1 MKIKLKKPMAIIL
14 TVAMIAGLLA
24 GLIALMP
31 TTAYGLTY
39 EEGDIWIDTDGQ
51 QMSIEHANQWE
62 YTLSGEDVTLTR
74 YKGDVVDGKIVGKVP
89 ATINGNAVTSL
100 VSTFDNWASSKFNN
114 LTDAPVLPSTVT
126 SMFRTFRNCRDLVN
140 VEIPNSVKIMS
151 ETFSGCTSLT
161 GDVNIPDNINELR
174 YTFSNT
180 SLPIKMKYS
189 QFNIKAHNATVPSNV
204 TKEAYLT
211 EDTSGDS
218 EWLKADG
225 TPMTINETSLW
236 VATMYYDYYSV
247 RYIGP
252 IIEGRIVGEIPFKI
266 GNKSYHANPYPV
278 KRLGRS
284 GDTGV
289 GAFSGNSELV
299 HAPVIPDGVTQI
311 GQMFMDNTSLT
322 GDVYIPDS
330 VESANELF
338 KGTVKPITVYFNN
351 SVEVWE
357 NNSAYIPAI
366 AIEVFP
372 DNVTKISTDTDVWI
386 GTDGKVMSPE
396 HKAQWAYY
404 YQNASSIRLTK
415 YTGKYTADGRI
426 IGSVPATING
436 IPIVY
441 LDGVFQNNTKIKIA
455 PQLPDTVTIMAS
467 TFYRAT
473 NLQSIYNTPANV
485 VSMSNVFNGC
495 TNLSGD
501 IFIPDSA
508 NQWNSLDNTFKDT
521 TKPITVYYNA
531 SNTGVRDV
539 SVPSN
544 VTKVAVNSMEDLES
558 SKPIDGVTPEGDIVV
573 EITSSNGN
581 YSIEV
586 GNELQLQATV
596 SRDDLE
602 YRWVIQDLYDTNGQN
617 EYYATI
623 DESGKVTGVGAGY
636 VVAGLMVKFE
646 DGTEETYGLTLI
658 EVTKDGRYGYG
669 RQYLYDMFGGYGGS
683 YGGGWNYGYS
693 SSGSLGSYFTANSG
707 GSGFN
712 FNPDLSGGG
721 TGETGGGT
729 TEGIEVFVDNNK
741 VNFPD
746 KQPTISNEN
755 ILVPIR
761 FVMEELNFKVYWD
774 TVERKAV
781 LRKTESDGNKL
792 EIIMEPNKST
802 MLVNGSSYPLG
813 AKLQIDSPGR
823 LMLPGGELVKAMKD
837 IYYKQEKPSSN
848 LYQGFY
854 YSEDV
859 EGTES
864 KLSNIP
870 EIDEW
875 TDNSN
880 LVELTD
886 ANEEEVLSDLPST
899 GDEGGTGGD
908 NPIDEGMD
916 SEDSNMQI
924 IGLVEPITRL
934 QVAVPLSINFTIDAE
949 RNFIK
954 PNDLKIV
961 SNCPAPL
968 KVLIYEVNKK
978 TDAPNIVKENTYTDS
993 EWNNLNRKQTSE
1005 NIALSLNNIN
1015 LSTQNVELGTLKS
1028 AFKETQELNID
1039 LTSKYGK
1046 SWANKEEINF
1056 SYSIVFLIEM
1066 Q

>member
-1 MKIKLKKPMAIIL
+1 
-14 TVAMIAGLLA
+14 
-24 GLIALMP
+24 MP
-31 TTAYGLTY
+31 F
-39 EEGDIWIDTDGQ
+39 
-51 QMSIEHANQWE
+51 
-62 YTLSGEDVTLTR
+62 LS
-74 YKGDVVDGKIVGKVP
+74 
-89 ATINGNAVTSL
+89 ATI
-100 VSTFDNWASSKFNN
+100 
-114 LTDAPVLPSTVT
+114 
-126 SMFRTFRNCRDLVN
+126 
-140 VEIPNSVKIMS
+140 
-151 ETFSGCTSLT
+151 
-161 GDVNIPDNINELR
+161 
-174 YTFSNT
+174 
-180 SLPIKMKYS
+180 
-189 QFNIKAHNATVPSNV
+189 
-204 TKEAYLT
+204 
-211 EDTSGDS
+211 
-218 EWLKADG
+218 
-225 TPMTINETSLW
+225 
-236 VATMYYDYYSV
+236 
-247 RYIGP
+247 
-252 IIEGRIVGEIPFKI
+252 IV
-266 GNKSYHANPYPV
+266 V
-278 KRLGRS
+278 
-284 GDTGV
+284 GV
-289 GAFSGNSELV
+289 
-299 HAPVIPDGVTQI
+299 
-311 GQMFMDNTSLT
+311 
-322 GDVYIPDS
+322 
-330 VESANELF
+330 
-338 KGTVKPITVYFNN
+338 
-351 SVEVWE
+351 
-357 NNSAYIPAI
+357 
-366 AIEVFP
+366 
-372 DNVTKISTDTDVWI
+372 
-386 GTDGKVMSPE
+386 
-396 HKAQWAYY
+396 
-404 YQNASSIRLTK
+404 
-415 YTGKYTADGRI
+415 
-426 IGSVPATING
+426 
-436 IPIVY
+436 
-441 LDGVFQNNTKIKIA
+441 
-455 PQLPDTVTIMAS
+455 
-467 TFYRAT
+467 
-473 NLQSIYNTPANV
+473 
-485 VSMSNVFNGC
+485 
-495 TNLSGD
+495 
-501 IFIPDSA
+501 
-508 NQWNSLDNTFKDT
+508 
-521 TKPITVYYNA
+521 A
-531 SNTGVRDV
+531 SN
-539 SVPSN
+539 
-544 VTKVAVNSMEDLES
+544 
-558 SKPIDGVTPEGDIVV
+558 SK
-573 EITSSNGN
+573 SLS
-581 YSIEV
+581 
-586 GNELQLQATV
+586 
-596 SRDDLE
+596 
-602 YRWVIQDLYDTNGQN
+602 
-617 EYYATI
+617 
-623 DESGKVTGVGAGY
+623 
-636 VVAGLMVKFE
+636 
-646 DGTEETYGLTLI
+646 LI
-658 EVTKDGRYGYG
+658 HI
-669 RQYLYDMFGGYGGS
+669 S
-683 YGGGWNYGYS
+683 
-693 SSGSLGSYFTANSG
+693 
-707 GSGFN
+707 
-712 FNPDLSGGG
+712 
-721 TGETGGGT
+721 GGGT